1 MKTLLIDVADFGGEW
16 SEDDFL
22 YLYAPRL
29 RGSAGTA
36 GRVISTAKRREPLSR
51 GKASISNVEPGPLVV
66 EFHCRNIR
74 AGYRAEVVI
83 PDGTGSVT
91 LRSVMESQFT
101 YSPPVVSAVQRSA
114 DKAAEAHKGAIS
126 AKLGAEQAREQAE
139 STVSDA
145 IRSNADRIRSSVAS
159 DAERAASAYGKAE
172 QARDAAQGH
181 ASAAESARNAAQ
193 GHANTAQGHASD
205 ASGSASAAASS
216 ESEAGKAA
224 KRAEGARSEARKNWD
239 NAAEAQAG
247 AEAARDAAQG
257 HANVAESARNTASTQ
272 ATKSENA
279 ANRLWDSVSW
289 RGDRLS
295 VAGRQSDPLTGP
307 QGPRGATGERGPIG
321 PRGATGERGPQG
333 DTGPRGPAGTVD
345 GLEPET
351 IVRTGAQDT
360 RLGKY
365 LTVDATDQGQ
375 ASASLFLKKND
386 HQFEFFTNAVGKFGA
401 WDKRHSRGLFQ
412 ADRNVFDHQTAVS
425 MGNNELRGLRA
436 PTAGNHAATKA
447 YVDSVVENVTVD
459 TSGLAER
466 DHTHTMEQI
475 SDLQPDTLIRT
486 GSEPDLGRT
495 ATITASG
502 GTYYAILKQVNGSH
516 TLEQYWTPSGD
527 YGIYSGGSNRI
538 VAKANVFEHHTATDM
553 RGNQLRGLPEPSGG
567 NHAATKDYVDTAVSN
582 VTVDTSGLAT
592 KDELRGKQDQHRILT
607 ELAATN
613 GPMKNI
619 DSVAPQ
625 FNNRILATGD
635 SGRAEVLRPQQDAQ
649 IANKIYVDEQ
659 VTPVR
664 DRVAVLEERGRNS
677 FWTGSR
683 AEYDRLSRKDPN
695 TLYIVGV

>member
-159 DAERAASAYGKAE
+159 DAEKAASASGKAE

-181 ASAAESARNAAQ
+181 ASAAESARNTAQ
-193 GHANTAQGHASD
+193 GHANTAGDHARD
-205 ASGSASAAASS
+205 ASGHASAAASS
-216 ESEAGKAA
+216 QSEADKAA
-224 KRAEGARSEARKNWD
+224 VRAEGARSEARKNWD
-239 NAAEAQAG
+239 NARAAQTG
-247 AEAARDAAQG
+247 AEQARDAAQG

-289 RGDRLS
+289 RGDRLT

-345 GLEPET
+345 GLQPET

-401 WDKRHSRGLFQ
+401 WDKQHSRGLFQ
-412 ADRNVFDHQTAVS
+412 ADRNVFDHQTAVN

-466 DHTHTMEQI
+466 VHTHTMEQI

-592 KDELRGKQDQHRILT
+592 KSELQGKQDQSQILT
-607 ELAATN
+607 SLSEYNPDGGGITSTLGIGRLYAVVTDEDGMISAN
-613 GPMKNI
+613 R
-619 DSVAPQ
+619 APVKWGH
-625 FNNRILATGD
+625 L
-635 SGRAEVLRPQQDAQ
+635 
-649 IANKIYVDEQ
+649 ANKGYVDSQINE
-659 VTPVR
+659 VR
-664 DRVAVLEERGRNS
+664 ENS
-677 FWTGSR
+677 GSQFWTGSR

>member
-1 MKTLLIDVADFGGEW
+1 MKTLSIDVADFGGKW
-16 SEDDFL
+16 HEDDFV

-114 DKAAEAHKGAIS
+114 DKAAEAHKGALS
-126 AKLGAEQAREQAE
+126 AKVGAEKAREQAE

-159 DAERAASAYGKAE
+159 DAERATAAYSKAE

-181 ASAAESARNAAQ
+181 ASAAESARDAAQ
-193 GHANTAQGHASD
+193 GHATTAQGYASTAQQHASTAQGH
-205 ASGSASAAASS
+205 ASAAASS

-224 KRAEGARSEARKNWD
+224 VRAEGARSEARTNWD
-239 NAAEAQAG
+239 NAREAQAS
-247 AEAARDAAQG
+247 AEQARDDAQG
-257 HANVAESARNTASTQ
+257 HASTASTQ

-279 ANRLWDSVSW
+279 ANRLWDSVAW
-289 RGDRLS
+289 NGDRLS
-295 VAGRQSDPLTGP
+295 VAGRQSDALTGP

-351 IVRTGAQDT
+351 IVRTDSEPTFGRRVFMSGDGSTFTILKMTAGNKHIEQYLTSGGDLGFYDGSNRFVSKADVFEHHTATDMRSNELRGLPAPTADNHAATKAYVDGISSNFVTAEDVRNADLVPRSELTEKLENVVRTGDQDT
-360 RLGKY
+360 HLGKY

-386 HQFEFFTNAVGKFGA
+386 HQYEFFTNAAGKFGA

-412 ADRNVFDHQTAVS
+412 ADRNSFEHQTAVS
-425 MGNNELRGLRA
+425 MGNN
-436 PTAGNHAATKA
+436 
-447 YVDSVVENVTVD
+447 
-459 TSGLAER
+459 
-466 DHTHTMEQI
+466 
-475 SDLQPDTLIRT
+475 
-486 GSEPDLGRT
+486 
-495 ATITASG
+495 
-502 GTYYAILKQVNGSH
+502 
-516 TLEQYWTPSGD
+516 
-527 YGIYSGGSNRI
+527 
-538 VAKANVFEHHTATDM
+538 
-553 RGNQLRGLPEPSGG
+553 QLRGLPNPSG
-567 NHAATKDYVDTAVSN
+567 NDHAATKSYVDSAVAN
-582 VTVDTSGLAT
+582 VEVDASGLAT
-592 KDELRGKQDQHRILT
+592 KAELQGKQDQATILT
-607 ELAATN
+607 RIAEYGTSGAVTSDISFI
-613 GPMKNI
+613 GR
-619 DSVAPQ
+619 SVVVTDDEGMITCIAP
-625 FNNRILATGD
+625 
-635 SGRAEVLRPQQDAQ
+635 SKSEHP
-649 IANKIYVDEQ
+649 ANKGYVDSA
-659 VTPVR
+659 VNPIR
-664 DRVAVLEERGRNS
+664 DRVAALETQGSGS